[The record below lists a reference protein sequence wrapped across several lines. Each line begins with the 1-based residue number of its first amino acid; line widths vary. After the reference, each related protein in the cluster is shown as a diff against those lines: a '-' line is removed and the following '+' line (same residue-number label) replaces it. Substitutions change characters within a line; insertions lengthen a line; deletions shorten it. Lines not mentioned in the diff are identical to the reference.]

1 MTNLKIEA
9 VLKATDEQ
17 IEEMIEANAFNPETE
32 ELEHFKVTISCDL
45 NEVSME
51 EVLGVLRQEG
61 EQETLRRAPRCE
73 TAGPPASR
81 PAGAWSREWKK
92 PGCPASRRCCA
103 APSSPTTACS

>member
-51 EVLGVLRQEG
+51 EVLGVLRQLLLEDNFVSA
-61 EQETLRRAPRCE
+61 QIIKETSHDQP
-73 TAGPPASR
+73 
-81 PAGAWSREWKK
+81 
-92 PGCPASRRCCA
+92 
-103 APSSPTTACS
+103 